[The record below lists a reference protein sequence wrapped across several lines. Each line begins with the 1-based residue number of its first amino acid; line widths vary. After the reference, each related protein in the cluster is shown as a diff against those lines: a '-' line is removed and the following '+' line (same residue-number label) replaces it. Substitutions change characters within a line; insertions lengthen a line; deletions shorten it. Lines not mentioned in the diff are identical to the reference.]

1 MLNIFSLGGAR
12 KKPKR
17 EGKSRNKNTNT
28 NTHTQ
33 NPDQTS
39 PPSSL
44 CMLKNVVNDQI
55 IHVLLNYMINL
66 TKTKG

>member
-17 EGKSRNKNTNT
+17 EGKSRNKKLKT

>member
-17 EGKSRNKNTNT
+17 EGKSRNKKLET

-39 PPSSL
+39 PPS
-44 CMLKNVVNDQI
+44 I
-55 IHVLLNYMINL
+55 VLLMYAQKCVQVFKFSLQTMYKL
-66 TKTKG
+66 

>member
-1 MLNIFSLGGAR
+1 MANILYLGGTR

-17 EGKSRNKNTNT
+17 EGKSRNKKLKT

-39 PPSSL
+39 PPS
-44 CMLKNVVNDQI
+44 I
-55 IHVLLNYMINL
+55 VLLYVCSKMLQMIKLYMFC
-66 TKTKG
+66 